1 MYLNDKKEIY
11 VAFCN
16 MRYISDKMQHYDINI
31 FFLLNYYSNFKCM
44 IYGLYVWFMLI
55 DANMYNKEI
64 SFVC

>member
-31 FFLLNYYSNFKCM
+31 FFIKLLFKFEMYDLWFICLV
-44 IYGLYVWFMLI
+44 YANRCKYV
-55 DANMYNKEI
+55 
-64 SFVC
+64 